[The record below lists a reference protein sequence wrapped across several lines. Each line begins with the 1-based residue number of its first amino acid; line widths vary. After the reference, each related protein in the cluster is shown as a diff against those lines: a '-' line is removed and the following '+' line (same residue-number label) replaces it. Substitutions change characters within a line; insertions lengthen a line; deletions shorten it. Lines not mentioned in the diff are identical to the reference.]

1 MNYIVL
7 DLEWNQPMDAQ
18 EKINEQLPFEII
30 EIGAVKLNSDKEQI
44 GTFSKVVKPAVYTAM
59 NHITRRLLNISENE
73 LDHGNG
79 FRDVMEEF
87 LAWCGSDYVFCTWG
101 TLDLMELQRNMDYY
115 GMTPIAEKPFA
126 YYDVQ
131 KLFSLQNE
139 DGKSRRSLEYVVD
152 YMKLAKNEQFHRA
165 LYDACYTAEIFATF
179 TDPYVLEK
187 YSFDTYRIPRN
198 KEDEIDIVFSNYA
211 KYISREFEDK
221 QEAIADRKVSSMRC
235 YLCRKNIKRRIKW
248 FCPNGKHYYGVGYC
262 DIHQYVKFKVRMKKS
277 QDEHVYVVK
286 TARCITRDEFEQLNE
301 KMEKTKLQKKLAK
314 KKQNAA
320 GG

>member
-1 MNYIVL
+1 
-7 DLEWNQPMDAQ
+7 
-18 EKINEQLPFEII
+18 
-30 EIGAVKLNSDKEQI
+30 
-44 GTFSKVVKPAVYTAM
+44 
-59 NHITRRLLNISENE
+59 
-73 LDHGNG
+73 
-79 FRDVMEEF
+79 
-87 LAWCGSDYVFCTWG
+87 
-101 TLDLMELQRNMDYY
+101 
-115 GMTPIAEKPFA
+115 
-126 YYDVQ
+126 
-131 KLFSLQNE
+131 
-139 DGKSRRSLEYVVD
+139 
-152 YMKLAKNEQFHRA
+152 MKLAKNEQFHRA